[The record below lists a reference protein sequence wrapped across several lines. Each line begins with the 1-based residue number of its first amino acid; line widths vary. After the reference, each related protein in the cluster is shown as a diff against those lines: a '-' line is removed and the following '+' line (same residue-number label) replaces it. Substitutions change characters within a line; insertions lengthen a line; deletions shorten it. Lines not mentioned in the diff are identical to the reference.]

1 MNDMQLFNRLH
12 QILFLFNIFFL
23 LCIALKY
30 ILCYYTIML
39 NIIFNFLAGFTF
51 RQLYPQS
58 ITLDEEEE
66 FYGEYCTYYGGK
78 GKD

>member
-1 MNDMQLFNRLH
+1 
-12 QILFLFNIFFL
+12 
-23 LCIALKY
+23 
-30 ILCYYTIML
+30 ML

-51 RQLYPQS
+51 RQLYPQN